1 MSVQFSL
8 VTPVAELR
16 VYLPLDALP
25 ARERDRWARL
35 TSMALDDSAARAAY
49 QPVATLDAVRHPS
62 GGYADGA
69 FWSYADGTVY
79 VCPWRT
85 RHRVLVAVLAARAQF
100 PPAVADAIVPREQVV
115 KAAAELEALRRA
127 EPDAEVQILES
138 AFCVPVSWFTPF
150 EDTERVLVQPAGMPD
165 DGGPGLGIDDPPL
178 GVRYETSLVRA
189 ISRLERAV
197 QILRESGL
205 SESMGE
211 SVHELGDW
219 LGCFDPTARLELDYG
234 GVASLFSP
242 DAVADDHSAADLWAT
257 LGALA
262 DGDLDRAG
270 HRWGTLAERWSS
282 AQAKLSAN

>member
-1 MSVQFSL
+1 MSVQFRS

-35 TSMALDDSAARAAY
+35 TSMATDDSAARAAY

-62 GGYADGA
+62 GGYPDGA

-100 PPAVADAIVPREQVV
+100 PTAVADAIVPREQVV
-115 KAAAELEALRRA
+115 RAAAELEALRRA

-150 EDTERVLVQPAGMPD
+150 EDTERMLVQPAGLPD
-165 DGGPGLGIDDPPL
+165 EGPALASADPPL
-178 GVRYETSLVRA
+178 GIRYETSLVRA

-211 SVHELGDW
+211 SVHELADW
-219 LGCFDPTARLELDYG
+219 LGCFDISGRLELDYG
-234 GVASLFSP
+234 GVASLFAP

-270 HRWGTLAERWSS
+270 HRWSVLAERWSA
-282 AQAKLSAN
+282 AQSKLSAN